1 MSDTGD
7 ILLVTGDANVRSYE
21 RSFDQLRITLV
32 LWDESTKVIT
42 ATGVGR
48 LEDSGTWECDAI
60 VRYPPFDDE
69 SSSSQGFA
77 IIDVD
82 GVPTL
87 RFAATGIN
95 LDDADPA

>member
-1 MSDTGD
+1 MTDTGD
-7 ILLVTGDANVRSYE
+7 ILLTTGDANVRSYE
-21 RSFDQLRITLV
+21 RSFEELHITLV

-69 SSSSQGFA
+69 SASRQGYA
-77 IIDVD
+77 IVDVE
-82 GVPTL
+82 GEPTL
-87 RFAATGIN
+87 RFAATGID
-95 LDDADPA
+95 LDRPGQT